1 MENSYLSE
9 EKELIQKSCTSFA
22 DILAS
27 KSAVP
32 GGGGA
37 AALVGA
43 LGSALGMMYL
53 NLSLGK
59 KKFEQHEADFQ
70 KRVEDLGE
78 IKDQLLNCVG
88 EDAAAFAPLA
98 KAYSMPKKTESEREI
113 YRETLEAAL
122 YTACSVPEKIMDLC
136 EEALDA
142 IEAVAGKGSELAKSD
157 AAAAAMLCMAAMNAA
172 HLNVLI
178 NTVSMSN
185 RKEAEAI
192 TDRCDSKLMRNN
204 IRASEMIDELRDD
217 IRQSK

>member
-1 MENSYLSE
+1 LSE
-9 EKELIQKSCTSFA
+9 EKELIQRSCASFA

-53 NLSLGK
+53 NLSIGK
-59 KKFEQHEADFQ
+59 KKYAQHEADFQ
-70 KRVEDLGE
+70 KKVEDLGA
-78 IKDQLLNCVG
+78 IKDELLSCVE
-88 EDAAAFAPLA
+88 EDAAAFRPLA
-98 KAYSMPKKTESEREI
+98 KAYSMPKDTEVERER
-113 YRETLEAAL
+113 YRETLETAL
-122 YTACSVPEKIMDLC
+122 YTACGVPEKIMDLC

-157 AAAAAMLCMAAMNAA
+157 AAAAAMLCMAALNAA

-178 NTVSMSN
+178 NTTSMSN
-185 RKEAEAI
+185 RVEAEAI

-204 IRASEMIDELRDD
+204 IKASELIDELRDE